1 MNKRKNKP
9 NPKLIKE
16 LASHFEEDFNS
27 SLPIAVRKDGSIVY
41 KDYVI
46 KQDSSKNWAVY
57 YSSSGDLVGAFFLK
71 TCALMA
77 AKAYWRVDI
86 AKFHN
91 IKELDGRYY
100 ASHMETQVC
109 QHAMKKAVEYDRY
122 QILLN
127 KLELSRD
134 KAAQFKDEISRTF
147 KWSFV

>member
-1 MNKRKNKP
+1 MNKRKSKP

-16 LASHFEEDFNS
+16 LASHFEEDFKS

-41 KDYVI
+41 KDYLI
-46 KQDSSKNWAVY
+46 KQDSSKNWAIY
-57 YSSSGDLVGAFFLK
+57 HASTGDFISTFFLK

-77 AKAYWRVDI
+77 AKAYWRADM

-100 ASHMETQVC
+100 ASHMETQVY
-109 QHAMKKAVEYDRY
+109 QNSMKKPIDYDRY

-134 KAAQFKDEISRTF
+134 KAAKFKDEISRTF

>member
-1 MNKRKNKP
+1 MNKRKNKS

-16 LASHFEEDFNS
+16 LASHFEEDFKS
-27 SLPIAVRKDGSIVY
+27 SLPISIRKDGSMIY
-41 KDYVI
+41 KEFCI
-46 KQDSSKNWAVY
+46 KQDSSKNWVVY
-57 YSSSGDLVGAFFLK
+57 YIGTDDLVGTFFLK

-77 AKAYWRVDI
+77 TKAYWRADM

-100 ASHMETQVC
+100 ASYMETQVC
-109 QHAMKKAVEYDRY
+109 QNSMKKAIDYDRY

-127 KLELSRD
+127 KLELSQD
-134 KAAQFKDEISRTF
+134 KVAKFKNEISRTF

>member
-1 MNKRKNKP
+1 MSKRKP

-16 LASHFEEDFNS
+16 LASHFEEDFKS
-27 SLPIAVRKDGSIVY
+27 SLPISVRKDGSMVY
-41 KDYVI
+41 KEYCI
-46 KQDSSKNWAVY
+46 KQDSSKNWAIY
-57 YSSSGDLVGAFFLK
+57 YLSTGDFVATFFLK

-109 QHAMKKAVEYDRY
+109 QNSMKKATDYDRY

-134 KAAQFKDEISRTF
+134 KAAKFKEEISRTF

>member
-1 MNKRKNKP
+1 MSKRKTKP

-16 LASHFEEDFNS
+16 LASHFEEDFKS
-27 SLPIAVRKDGSIVY
+27 SLPITIRKDGSIVY
-41 KDYVI
+41 KDYYI
-46 KQDSSKNWAVY
+46 KQDTSKNWAVHHNN
-57 YSSSGDLVGAFFLK
+57 SRDLVGTFFLK

-91 IKELDGRYY
+91 IKELDSRYY
-100 ASHMETQVC
+100 ASHMETQLC
-109 QHAMKKAVEYDRY
+109 QHAMKKAVDYDRY

-127 KLELSRD
+127 KLELNQD
-134 KAAQFKDEISRTF
+134 KAAKFKDEISCTF